1 MSMSTVSRIKEL
13 LEKTKNYD
21 ADERFMAMHD
31 MIEQLKQTSGQLD
44 SSLQIPVR
52 DTVLRLLN
60 DGSSDVATVTV
71 KCLQQL
77 VNKLSAEQIAYI
89 AERMGALI
97 SQPAQPASASSSA
110 SDADDSN
117 RVIGLDIVADSLQ
130 TIITTASS
138 DNGKQLAPKLLAN
151 LLTALKSTDTNQLDR
166 TMACLTLLK
175 QIIQRYGP
183 HIQDTQQPITA
194 CLLSLL
200 SHPVEAVRKRASVTF
215 GPVVYIVD
223 DTLFA
228 SLMQTLIE
236 RMDDET
242 SAEIYIQSVSAI
254 SKAAG
259 VRVGQ
264 YLPLIVPKLAKFLT
278 MTAEE
283 RAGEEPE
290 ERRIELLETCLQA
303 IEAVILRCPTK
314 VTPYVGQL
322 VNTAIEWSTYD
333 PMYTYE
339 EDSSMMAEDEWS
351 ASGNAGAGGGVNSGR
366 KITAKERKEQANSR
380 MTDDTETEEVEED
393 GGWNGEV
400 HGADDGTEDDWGN
413 GAAGASEDAG
423 AGWGAED
430 EEAGGISA
438 GSNDTSWKVRR
449 AAVGVLSAFVKAR
462 SDLLKDWYTQLFDHI
477 ISRMK
482 ERDSAVKEELLF
494 ACRDLLHESVV
505 SERGTS
511 SASASAASDA
521 LPGSVP
527 SFSSAASMPSSTSLD
542 FDDVPVFAVPL
553 FHRTRSTYATLD
565 TKTPALVVSVEQQ
578 FRGADIRTQQAIF
591 AVLTELFQVR
601 HGQLARF
608 LPRIIPHCIA
618 GIQAQGKQAAVNADA
633 LTFVRLLLES
643 HTDVEVQPYLKDVT
657 EATIKSVR
665 NGLPKN
671 IPAGLAVLTA
681 VSAHLPS
688 ADKALVSVL
697 ARDVF
702 RVVYAQLEQNDV
714 PLDVKLSS
722 IATIAALC
730 SHVGSQLSSDIPR
743 LWPVLAERMNNDTT
757 CQPTLRA
764 VSRMAASRQVD
775 CSPMIAH
782 TEEMV
787 AFLRKSSHHL
797 RHVTVKCLET
807 LITAHPRSF
816 QSLQV
821 QLIVRQ
827 VTPYIDDADLQ
838 LAHLVLDLL
847 STILQTVQPGTTAA
861 VQAAVS
867 GDVTARA
874 INLACSPVLQGQSLQ
889 SLTAFFRQLVK
900 AQTSTALTKTRSSS
914 STASSSAASYLSL
927 LSALTAHIS
936 PSLNKQ
942 AYFALGK
949 CIAAITGEAT
959 NDERTQTI
967 HHMLANVKL
976 DQSKQRNP
984 PLTQLS
990 LLVLGEIGRTRDL
1003 SAVSGLEAALMASFH
1018 SDAEGVRSAA
1028 AFALGSVT
1036 LGNMPLLLPRLLRAV
1051 ESERKASVYLLLSA
1065 LKEVIG
1071 NFTTSRETLAQFA
1084 PYLQTVVPLLFAHT
1098 DSSDESTRA
1107 MVSECLGRLTVVS
1120 PATLL
1125 PRLEQ
1130 LVASA
1135 SPAAR
1140 GVCITALRFS
1150 FTPLMDYELL
1160 RGQLTRF
1167 LSLINDPDL
1176 EVKRQTVLTVNAL
1189 FRSHVEI
1196 IEGQVLSSTLLPA
1209 LFAHTKPDPALV
1221 REIDYGAFKQ
1231 TVDDGK
1237 PLRKAAYQTLSTLLD
1252 VSPHRVDLHKLTVA
1266 LQTGVHDESDI
1277 QLSSYST
1284 YLQLAQQFPQVV
1296 LESLDALP
1304 KLAMAPIKAHLQ
1316 AAKGEREQ
1324 KETALDC
1331 LRAAMRCFLVFNSM
1345 EGVEHCTQYT
1355 HFYKQVCA
1363 TPLLVQVIKEIQEK
1377 PAP

>member
-1 MSMSTVSRIKEL
+1 MATGSRIKEL

-31 MIEQLKQTSGQLD
+31 LIEQLKQTSGQLETA
-44 SSLQIPVR
+44 LQVPVR
-52 DTVLRLLN
+52 DTILRLLN

-89 AERMGALI
+89 AERMGGLI
-97 SQPAQPASASSSA
+97 SQPAPPISASASSNS
-110 SDADDSN
+110 SDGGDDSN
-117 RVIGLDIVADSLQ
+117 RAIGLDIVADSLQ
-130 TIITTASS
+130 TIITAASP

-223 DTLFA
+223 DALFA

-264 YLPLIVPKLAKFLT
+264 YLPLIVPKLTKFLT
-278 MTAEE
+278 MSSEE

-314 VTPYVGQL
+314 VTPYVQQL

-339 EDSSMMAEDEWS
+339 EDSTMTEDDWAATGS
-351 ASGNAGAGGGVNSGR
+351 GGGGSGGSAR
-366 KITAKERKEQANSR
+366 KMTARERKEQASSR
-380 MTDDTETEEVEED
+380 MTDDTETEEAEEED
-393 GGWNGEV
+393 GGWDGEV
-400 HGADDGTEDDWGN
+400 HGADEGADDDWGDEAG
-413 GAAGASEDAG
+413 GAAEDAAG
-423 AGWGAED
+423 GWGAED

-449 AAVGVLSAFVKAR
+449 AAVGVLSAFIKAR

-505 SERGTS
+505 SDRS
-511 SASASAASDA
+511 STASASAASDA

-527 SFSSAASMPSSTSLD
+527 SLSSTASMPSSTSLD
-542 FDDVPVFAVPL
+542 FDEPMFAAPL

-565 TKTPALVVSVEQQ
+565 SKTPALIISVEQQ
-578 FRGADIRTQQAIF
+578 FRGSDIRTQQAIF

-643 HTDVEVQPYLKDVT
+643 HSDVEVQPYLKDLT

-681 VSAHLPS
+681 VSGHLPS
-688 ADKALVSVL
+688 ADKTQVAVL
-697 ARDVF
+697 APHVF
-702 RVVYAQLEQNDV
+702 RVVYAQMEQNDV

-722 IATIAALC
+722 IATMAALC
-730 SHVGSQLSSDIPR
+730 SNVGSQLSSDIPR

-764 VSRMAASRQVD
+764 VSRMAASKQVD
-775 CSPMIAH
+775 ATPMIAH

-797 RHVTVKCLET
+797 RHVTVKALEA
-807 LITAHPRSF
+807 LMTAHPRSF
-816 QSLQV
+816 QPQQV

-847 STILQTVQPGTTAA
+847 STILQTVQPNTASA
-861 VQAAVS
+861 VQTAMS

-874 INLACSPVLQGQSLQ
+874 ISLACSPMLQGQSLQ
-889 SLTAFFRQLVK
+889 SLTAFFQQLVR
-900 AQTSTALTKTRSSS
+900 AQSAAPATKTRSPP
-914 STASSSAASYLSL
+914 AAPSAASYSSL
-927 LSALTAHIS
+927 LSSLTAHIS
-936 PSLNKQ
+936 PSLNKT

-949 CIAAITGEAT
+949 CIAAITAEAT

-967 HHMLANVKL
+967 HQMLANVKA

-1003 SAVSGLEAALMASFH
+1003 SAVAGLEAALMASFH

-1071 NFTTSRETLAQFA
+1071 NYTSSQGTLAFQSFSQ
-1084 PYLQTVVPLLFAHT
+1084 YLQTIVPLLFAHS

-1130 LVASA
+1130 LVASTSA
-1135 SPAAR
+1135 AAR

-1150 FTPLMDYELL
+1150 FTPSMDYELL

-1167 LSLINDPDL
+1167 LSLINDFDL

-1196 IEGQVLSSTLLPA
+1196 IDGQVLSSTLLPA
-1209 LFAHTKPDPALV
+1209 LFAHTKPNPALV

-1252 VSPHRVDLHKLTVA
+1252 VSPHRIDLHKLTVA

-1324 KETALDC
+1324 KETAMDC
-1331 LRAAMRCFLVFNSM
+1331 LRAAMRCFLVFNAM

>member
-1 MSMSTVSRIKEL
+1 MSTSSRIKEL

-31 MIEQLKQTSGQLD
+31 LIEQLKQTTGQLD
-44 SSLQIPVR
+44 AALQVPVR
-52 DTVLRLLN
+52 DTLLRLLN

-97 SQPAQPASASSSA
+97 SQPAAPSSATNSSS
-110 SDADDSN
+110 DDDSN

-130 TIITTASS
+130 TIITAASP
-138 DNGKQLAPKLLAN
+138 DNGKQLAPKLLTN
-151 LLTALKSTDTNQLDR
+151 LLTALKSSDSAQLDR
-166 TMACLTLLK
+166 TMACLQLLR
-175 QIIQRYGP
+175 QIIQRYGAQ
-183 HIQDTQQPITA
+183 IAESQQPITS

-223 DTLFA
+223 DALFG
-228 SLMQTLIE
+228 SLMATLIE

-264 YLPLIVPKLAKFLT
+264 YLPLIVPKLTKFLT
-278 MTAEE
+278 MTREE
-283 RAGEEPE
+283 REGEEPE

-314 VTPYVGQL
+314 VTPYVAQL

-333 PMYTYE
+333 PLYTY
-339 EDSSMMAEDEWS
+339 DDDGSSAMAEDDWANGGS
-351 ASGNAGAGGGVNSGR
+351 A
-366 KITAKERKEQANSR
+366 KKLTARERQEQASSA
-380 MTDDTETEEVEED
+380 MTDDTETEEAEED

-400 HGADDGTEDDWGN
+400 REDDAADDDWGDD
-413 GAAGASEDAG
+413 GAADGAAADAG
-423 AGWGAED
+423 GGWGAED

-449 AAVGVLSAFVKAR
+449 AAVGVLSAFIKAR
-462 SDLLKDWYTQLFDHI
+462 SDLLKEWYTRLFDHI
-477 ISRMK
+477 VSRMK

-505 SERGTS
+505 SERATS
-511 SASASAASDA
+511 ATATAAASDL

-527 SFSSAASMPSSTSLD
+527 SLGGPMPSSTSLD
-542 FDDVPVFAVPL
+542 FDEPMFAVPL

-565 TKTPALVVSVEQQ
+565 TKTPALVVSVERQ
-578 FRGADIRTQQAIF
+578 FAAADIRTQQAIF

-618 GIQAQGKQAAVNADA
+618 GIAAQGKQAAVNADA

-643 HTDVEVQPYLKDVT
+643 HTDAEVQPYLKDLT

-688 ADKALVSVL
+688 AGKALVSTL

-722 IATIAALC
+722 LSTIAALC
-730 SHVGSQLSSDIPR
+730 SHVGAPLERDVPR

-764 VSRMAASRQVD
+764 VTRMACSAQVD
-775 CSPMIAH
+775 CTPMIAH
-782 TEEMV
+782 TDEMV

-797 RHVTVKCLET
+797 RHVTVRALEA
-807 LITAHPRSF
+807 LMTAHPRSF
-816 QSLQV
+816 QPAQV
-821 QLIVRQ
+821 QLVVRQ

-847 STILQTVQPGTTAA
+847 STTLHTAQPGSRAA
-861 VQAAVS
+861 MQAAMS

-874 INLACSPVLQGQSLQ
+874 ISLACSPVLQGQSLQ

-900 AQTSTALTKTRSSS
+900 AQSPTTPPSSRTRSSAS
-914 STASSSAASYLSL
+914 SASPPASSAASYPSL

-936 PSLNKQ
+936 PQLHRQ
-942 AYFALGK
+942 AYSALGK
-949 CIAAITGEAT
+949 CIAAITAEAT
-959 NDERTQTI
+959 ADERDRTI
-967 HHMLANVKL
+967 AQQLANVKL
-976 DQSKQRNP
+976 DQSKQRNS

-1003 SAVSGLEAALMASFH
+1003 SGVAGLETALLASFH

-1051 ESERKASVYLLLSA
+1051 ESERKTSLYLLLSA

-1071 NFTTSRETLAQFA
+1071 QFTGSRETLAQFA
-1084 PYLQTVVPLLFAHT
+1084 PYLQTVMPLLFAQT

-1125 PRLEQ
+1125 PHLEQ
-1130 LVASA
+1130 LVASPK
-1135 SPAAR
+1135 PAAR
-1140 GVCITALRFS
+1140 AVCITALRFS

-1160 RGQLTRF
+1160 RGQLPRF
-1167 LSLINDPDL
+1167 LSLINDADL

-1189 FRSHVEI
+1189 FREHVDI
-1196 IEGQVLSSTLLPA
+1196 IDGAALSSTLLPA
-1209 LFAHTKPDPALV
+1209 LFAHTKPNPALV

-1252 VSPHRVDLHKLTVA
+1252 VAPHRVDLHALTVA
-1266 LQTGVHDESDI
+1266 LQTGLHDESDI

-1284 YLQLAQQFPQVV
+1284 YLQLAQQQPQVV

-1304 KLAMAPIKAHLQ
+1304 KLCMAPIKAHLQ

-1331 LRAAMRCFLVFNSM
+1331 LRACMRCFLVFNAM
-1345 EGVEHCTQYT
+1345 DGVEHCTQYT

-1363 TPLLVQVIKEIQEK
+1363 TPLLVQLLKEIQL
-1377 PAP
+1377 PAAA